1 MRDLKWLATPAAV
14 VLSTAVLAT
23 ILLTRPAPVAEL
35 VEDPAQAE
43 AMADL
48 TKAVEGMATDV
59 AKVHEETAR
68 NRCELHRL
76 NAQIGDMSGRAY
88 LGTNGC

>member
-1 MRDLKWLATPAAV
+1 MRDLKWLATPLAVAASTV
-14 VLSTAVLAT
+14 VIAT
-23 ILLTRPAPVAEL
+23 ILLTRPAPVAQL

-43 AMADL
+43 ATADL
-48 TKAVEGMATDV
+48 TEAVKGMAADV

-76 NAQIGDMSGRAY
+76 NAQIGNMPGRAF